1 MRSYATMRRVL
12 LGALRLVVRAWFRLE
27 VHGREHVPSEG
38 GVIVASSHS
47 KRVVDPL
54 ILAAVTPRELTIVA
68 HEDFRRR
75 PIVHLVTRLQ
85 GAVFVASG
93 PGVGGGFVAAC
104 EGILARGD
112 ALGIFP
118 EGREMGGGNGAFR
131 HGAAYLG
138 LRNDCALVPALVEH
152 RGLRDVRV
160 VYGAPLEPGRVPINR
175 RTLERLTARLQG
187 AIVALRAAGAA
198 ARPSVAEQPRP

>member
-1 MRSYATMRRVL
+1 MRRVL
-12 LGALRLVVRAWFRLE
+12 LGALRRVVRGWFRPE
-27 VHGREHVPSEG
+27 VHGCEHVPSEG
-38 GVIVASSHS
+38 GVIIASSHS

-54 ILAAVTPRELTIVA
+54 ILAAVTPRGLTIVA

-118 EGREMGGGNGAFR
+118 EGREMGGGDGVFR

-138 LRNDCALVPALVEH
+138 LRNDCVLVPALVEH
-152 RGLRDVRV
+152 RGFRDVRV
-160 VYGAPLEPGRVPINR
+160 VYGAPIEPGLVPINR
-175 RTLERLTARLQG
+175 RTLEGLTTQLRA
-187 AIVALRAAGAA
+187 AIVALRTDGAA
-198 ARPSVAEQPRP
+198 ACPSGAERPRP